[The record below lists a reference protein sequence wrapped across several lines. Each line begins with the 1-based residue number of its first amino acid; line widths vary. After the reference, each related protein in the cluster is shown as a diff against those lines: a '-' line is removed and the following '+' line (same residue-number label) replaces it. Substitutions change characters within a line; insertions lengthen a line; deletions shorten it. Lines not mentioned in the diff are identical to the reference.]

1 MRVEIKKRFKQL
13 FAEKG
18 MFLTQAD
25 IEDESERSFC
35 AIACIPLTMSE
46 SAWTEWTEAQME
58 QWQEEHP
65 IEEYEDEE
73 YQ

>member
-1 MRVEIKKRFKQL
+1 MRVELKKRFKKL
-13 FAEKG
+13 FAEKR

-25 IEDESERSFC
+25 IEDESERTFC
-35 AIACIPLTMSE
+35 TIACIPLTMSE
-46 SAWTEWTEAQME
+46 SAWTEWTQAQVE

-65 IEEYEDEE
+65 IEEDEYEE